1 MSKIE
6 NNNVTD
12 KLKFNGKLTEE
23 ELERLKIAGINSK
36 QISEIEV
43 FLDKYKSVLN
53 GFSDIVGDDLIPTKQ
68 FFFNMKYIG
77 YLLDEN
83 PDAVLSQKGVN
94 FRKNITAKLIKAV
107 GGPTMSSKQLF
118 ENRKSLLSGDEQAI
132 DDKIVIPDEPVIWVP
147 NHHFKDDAMA
157 TIQSARPFYFMFGSL
172 PLYFNSFDGVLT
184 YLVGAILINRK
195 NKNSKRAALK
205 KAGIAIDY
213 GADLFWATEATH
225 NKTANSLML
234 DQWDGVYRLVCEK
247 GIKVVPVSH
256 YLIDPTHSI
265 ISNDVNP
272 IHTVV
277 DNPIDLTEFPSEK
290 AALSYLRDV
299 ISSWYYLM
307 MEKYGK
313 MSREELFHLYEQR
326 AINYGINPEELI
338 ERPLT
343 SAEIGTLYNMDLRST
358 VSNYDTSAEIISD
371 YQDKNVVK
379 PEEVFMPIANIKNP
393 ICSSNV
399 LEAKKLVRERI
410 YEDYQHR
417 F

>member
-1 MSKIE
+1 MIF
-6 NNNVTD
+6 D
-12 KLKFNGKLTEE
+12 GKLTEE
-23 ELERLKIAGINSK
+23 ELIRLKNAGVTDK
-36 QISEIEV
+36 QITEIKL

-53 GFSDIVGDDLIPTKQ
+53 GFSDLVGDDMIPTKQ

-83 PDAVLSQKGVN
+83 PDAVLSQFGVL
-94 FRKNITAKLIKAV
+94 FRKKITAKLIKAV
-107 GGPTMSSKQLF
+107 GAPTMSSKQIL
-118 ENRKSLLSGDEQAI
+118 ESREALLRGVDSAL
-132 DDKIVIPDEPVIWVP
+132 DKKILLPKEPVIWVP

-157 TIQSARPFYFMFGSL
+157 TIQVSRPFYFMFGSL

-195 NKNSKRAALK
+195 NKNSKKAALR

-234 DQWDGVYRLVCEK
+234 EQWNGIYRLSCEK
-247 GIKVVPVSH
+247 GTKVIPVSH
-256 YLIDPTHSI
+256 YLVDPTHSI
-265 ISNDVNP
+265 IPDEINP

-277 DNPIDLTEFPSEK
+277 DDPIDLTEFTSEK
-290 AALSYLRDV
+290 MALSYLRDV

-307 MEKYGK
+307 MERYGK
-313 MSREELFHLYEQR
+313 MTRDELVHAYELR
-326 AINYGINPEELI
+326 AIEMGISPNELK
-338 ERPLT
+338 EHPLST
-343 SAEIGTLYNMDLRST
+343 AEIGTLYNIDLRLT

-371 YQDKNVVK
+371 YRDKNFTR
-379 PEEVFMPIANIKNP
+379 PEEVFLPIANLKNAN
-393 ICSSNV
+393 SQNV
-399 LEAKKLVRERI
+399 FEAKKLVRERT
-410 YEDYQHR
+410 YEDYQRR

>member
-1 MSKIE
+1 MSGIE
-6 NNNVTD
+6 KNIESKELN
-12 KLKFNGKLTEE
+12 FNGKLTEV
-23 ELERLKIAGINSK
+23 ELERLKKAGINNK
-36 QISEIEV
+36 QISEIEE

-83 PDAVLSQKGVN
+83 PEAVLSQTGVN
-94 FRKNITAKLIKAV
+94 FRKNITAKLVKAV
-107 GGPTMSSKQLF
+107 GAPTMSSKQFF
-118 ENRKSLLSGDEQAI
+118 ENRKALLSGNEYDVDE
-132 DDKIVIPDEPVIWVP
+132 KIEIPDEPVIWVP

-205 KAGIAIDY
+205 KASVAIDY

-234 DQWDGVYRLVCEK
+234 EQWDGVYRLACEK
-247 GIKVVPVSH
+247 GNKVMPVSH
-256 YLIDPTHSI
+256 YLVDPTHSI
-265 ISNDVNP
+265 ISDKINP

-277 DNPIDLTEFPSEK
+277 DNPIDLTKFPSEK

-326 AINYGINPEELI
+326 AINYGVAPEELI
-338 ERPLT
+338 EKPLT
-343 SAEIGTLYNMDLRST
+343 AAEIGTLYNMDLRST

-371 YQDKNVVK
+371 YHDKSIAK
-379 PEEVFMPIANIKNP
+379 PEEVFSPIANIKSP
-393 ICSSNV
+393 VCSSNV
-399 LEAKKLVRERI
+399 LEAKKLVRERT